1 MNIFHAIGAVVADQI
16 EQVRTINR
24 RFPKPRLTMS
34 PAVQRALLALRIYLL
49 VLVALLVYK
58 FITLLTP

>member
-24 RFPKPRLTMS
+24 RYAKPRLSMS
-34 PAVQRALLALRIYLL
+34 PTVQRALLALRIYLL
-49 VLVALLVYK
+49 VLVGLLVYK